1 MNGKE
6 HSMVKW
12 VILITALILSL
23 FTTGTA
29 TAVVRVPIAFFPIVL
44 GQTNSPQNLSRL
56 SKGEVAE
63 LLEQARAAIDAG
75 NLDQADALVR
85 RTEAVK
91 IRYSLLYFG
100 ATPAKVRRE
109 LTAAQ
114 HAEGLKSSSLPGRSV
129 VAVPSDGEDASPVAL
144 KDPFVRDSILEP
156 KQAIRPVAQQAS
168 GAGTI
173 LPAVAAIPI
182 LNPSEQSLDNQDNQM
197 RSSVSAIGRT
207 RENRDSN
214 LTPSAPPIFPKVP
227 VSPKVP
233 ESIYQ
238 TVAAPT
244 DSKESVASP
253 SPRSFTTADRESN
266 THQQALFL
274 MARARQALASGNVSE
289 AEQLSR
295 QVLALN
301 VPTRR
306 FLPGEDRPSELAWEI
321 QQTKQQSTPLPLF
334 NPEQSH
340 RLSPVVPLEPDM
352 SGGQLGSTGL
362 QHHDKDRLPANDM
375 ASDIE
380 SATNASSGPGLRF
393 AQLPENIPADSSS
406 IRSQLPQGDSKI
418 NRATQ
423 LLAEGESALRNQD
436 QAGAQALFQEAE
448 QYAAGL
454 DSVSRQRLERHLR
467 TQTKVSSGRGASDP
481 STLDLA
487 DQDEQVVARQLQ
499 AELTKRQIEAS
510 RLREKDPKQAV
521 RLLKEVREQ
530 VEKSS
535 LSSAISLQLIRRV
548 DISIKETED
557 YIQQHHAEIELDEQN
572 EAVLAE
578 IERTRVVKVKV
589 QEDIAELVDQ
599 FNQLL
604 DEQRFEEA
612 EVIAQRLR
620 DLAPDEMVVQQIWQT
635 AKFIRREK
643 MNRDLNDRKEESN
656 WLALWDVE
664 NSAVQKVGDDREI
677 VYDQKKWDDFIKNR
691 PGSSER
697 SSRMTERELEIQRRL
712 KTPVQMRYEDRPLR
726 EVIDSL
732 SQLTGVNIHL
742 DSRGLNQEGVTSD
755 TPVTFNLNRE
765 IQLKSAL
772 NLILEPLHLSY
783 VIKDEVLKITSEQLR
798 DGDLQTYT
806 YNVADLVIPIPNF
819 VPTNNIG
826 LQGLLNDAQASMGY
840 GGGFGAPGPMAL
852 VNNSQTSGGV
862 NDNNVLAQQFTGAN
876 RGVPTP
882 AVPFGTGPGGLGGGA
897 QADFDSLI
905 DLIISTVASETWA
918 ENGGGEAEIRP
929 FPTNLSL
936 VVSQTQAVHEEI
948 ADLLEQ
954 LRRLQDL
961 QVTIEVRFI
970 NLKDD
975 FFERVGID
983 FDLNIEDGT
992 GLPDRQNGATAST
1005 PDALLPGAS
1014 FEPRRHSAT
1023 VGINESKSGE
1033 AYPNYTGNL
1042 DVQFQQNSFE
1052 LTPPQFGGM
1061 GTEVGQFGFAVLT
1074 ELEATFFIQAVQGDN
1089 RTNVLNA
1096 PKVTL
1101 FNGQQAFV
1109 ADAVQRPFVISVIP
1123 VVGEFAAA
1131 QQPVIVVLSEG
1142 TLMSIQA
1149 VVSDNRR
1156 YVRLTVVPFFSNI
1169 GDVDTFTF
1177 EGSTTSASTS
1187 TTTDKNAVGNPL
1199 KEEEVSTATNS
1210 VGTTVQLPTF
1220 QFVSVVTTVSVPDG
1234 GTVLLGGIKR
1244 LSEGRNERGIPLLSK
1259 LPYIN
1264 RLFRNVGIGRQ
1275 ADSLMM
1281 MVTPRI
1287 IIQEEEEEKLGIS
1300 SL

>member
-12 VILITALILSL
+12 VILITTLILSL
-23 FTTGTA
+23 LSTGTA
-29 TAVVRVPIAFFPIVL
+29 TAVVPVPISFFPIVL
-44 GQTNSPQNLSRL
+44 GQTNSLQNPSRL
-56 SKGEVAE
+56 SKDEVAE

-85 RTEAVK
+85 RTESVK
-91 IRYSLLYFG
+91 IRYSLLHFG

-114 HAEGLKSSSLPGRSV
+114 HAKGLKGSSLPGQPV
-129 VAVPSDGEDASPVAL
+129 VAAPSDGEDTNQAAL

-156 KQAIRPVAQQAS
+156 EQAIRPVAQQTS
-168 GAGTI
+168 GAGEV
-173 LPAVAAIPI
+173 LSAVATIPI
-182 LNPSEQSLDNQDNQM
+182 LNSSEHSLDDQVHSTGPAVGRM
-197 RSSVSAIGRT
+197 RDDQ
-207 RENRDSN
+207 DSN
-214 LTPSAPPIFPKVP
+214 LTPSVPPIL
-227 VSPKVP
+227 PKVP

-238 TVAAPT
+238 RGVAPT
-244 DSKESVASP
+244 DSKEFDASP
-253 SPRSFTTADRESN
+253 SPYSFTITDRESN

-301 VPTRR
+301 VPAGR
-306 FLPGEDRPSELAWEI
+306 FLPGEDRPSELAWEV
-321 QQTKQQSTPLPLF
+321 QQTKQRSTPLPLF
-334 NPEQSH
+334 NSAQNNPS
-340 RLSPVVPLEPDM
+340 SPVVPSEPDI
-352 SGGQLGSTGL
+352 SGGRLGSTGM
-362 QHHDKDRLPANDM
+362 QHHDKARLPANDT

-380 SATNASSGPGLRF
+380 SATDASSGPGLRF
-393 AQLPENIPADSSS
+393 AQLPENGTGNSTS
-406 IRSQLPQGDSKI
+406 IRSQLPQGESKI
-418 NRATQ
+418 NRAPQ
-423 LLAEGESALRNQD
+423 FLAEGESALRNQE
-436 QAGAQALFQEAE
+436 QAAVQELFQEAE
-448 QYAAGL
+448 EHGAGL
-454 DSVSRQRLERHLR
+454 DSGSRQRLERHLR
-467 TQTKVSSGRGASDP
+467 RQTKVSSDRGASDP

-487 DQDEQVVARQLQ
+487 EQDEQVVARQLQ

-510 RLREKDPKQAV
+510 RLREKDPKEAV
-521 RLLKEVREQ
+521 QMLQEVREQ
-530 VEKSS
+530 IEKSS

-578 IERTRVVKVKV
+578 IERARVVKVKV

-620 DLAPDEMVVQQIWQT
+620 DLAPEEMVVQQIWQT

-677 VYDQKKWDDFIKNR
+677 VYDQKKWDDFIKDR

-826 LQGLLNDAQASMGY
+826 LQGLLNDAQAAMGY
-840 GGGFGAPGPMAL
+840 GGGFGAPGPITL
-852 VNNSQTSGGV
+852 VNNSQTSEGV

-882 AVPFGTGPGGLGGGA
+882 AVPFGAGPGGLGGGA

-905 DLIISTVASETWA
+905 DLIISTVATETWA

-992 GLPDRQNGATAST
+992 GLPDLQNGATSDT
-1005 PDALLPGAS
+1005 PNALIPGAS
-1014 FEPRRHSAT
+1014 FEPRRHSAA

-1074 ELEATFFIQAVQGDN
+1074 ELEATFFIQAVQGDT

-1109 ADAVQRPFVISVIP
+1109 ADAVQRPFVIIVIP

>member
-1 MNGKE
+1 M
-6 HSMVKW
+6 
-12 VILITALILSL
+12 
-23 FTTGTA
+23 
-29 TAVVRVPIAFFPIVL
+29 
-44 GQTNSPQNLSRL
+44 
-56 SKGEVAE
+56 
-63 LLEQARAAIDAG
+63 
-75 NLDQADALVR
+75 
-85 RTEAVK
+85 
-91 IRYSLLYFG
+91 
-100 ATPAKVRRE
+100 
-109 LTAAQ
+109 LT
-114 HAEGLKSSSLPGRSV
+114 KTSPGRGT
-129 VAVPSDGEDASPVAL
+129 SDS
-144 KDPFVRDSILEP
+144 
-156 KQAIRPVAQQAS
+156 
-168 GAGTI
+168 
-173 LPAVAAIPI
+173 
-182 LNPSEQSLDNQDNQM
+182 
-197 RSSVSAIGRT
+197 
-207 RENRDSN
+207 
-214 LTPSAPPIFPKVP
+214 
-227 VSPKVP
+227 
-233 ESIYQ
+233 
-238 TVAAPT
+238 
-244 DSKESVASP
+244 
-253 SPRSFTTADRESN
+253 
-266 THQQALFL
+266 
-274 MARARQALASGNVSE
+274 
-289 AEQLSR
+289 
-295 QVLALN
+295 
-301 VPTRR
+301 
-306 FLPGEDRPSELAWEI
+306 
-321 QQTKQQSTPLPLF
+321 
-334 NPEQSH
+334 
-340 RLSPVVPLEPDM
+340 
-352 SGGQLGSTGL
+352 
-362 QHHDKDRLPANDM
+362 
-375 ASDIE
+375 
-380 SATNASSGPGLRF
+380 
-393 AQLPENIPADSSS
+393 
-406 IRSQLPQGDSKI
+406 
-418 NRATQ
+418 
-423 LLAEGESALRNQD
+423 
-436 QAGAQALFQEAE
+436 
-448 QYAAGL
+448 
-454 DSVSRQRLERHLR
+454 
-467 TQTKVSSGRGASDP
+467 

-487 DQDEQVVARQLQ
+487 DQGEQVVARQLQ

-510 RLREKDPKQAV
+510 RLREKNPKQALQ
-521 RLLKEVREQ
+521 LLREVREQ
-530 VEKSS
+530 VEKSN
-535 LSSAISLQLIRRV
+535 LSSAVSSQLIRRV
-548 DISIKETED
+548 DISIKETEE
-557 YIQQHHAEIELDEQN
+557 YIQQHRAEIELDEQN

-578 IERTRVVKVKV
+578 IERSRVVKVKV
-589 QEDIAELVDQ
+589 QQDIAELVDQ

-664 NSAVQKVGDDREI
+664 NSSIQKVGDDREI

-697 SSRMTERELEIQRRL
+697 TSRMTERELEIQRRL
-712 KTPVQMRYEDRPLR
+712 KTPVQMRYENRPLR

-755 TPVTFNLNRE
+755 TPITFNLNRE

-798 DGDLQTYT
+798 DGELQTYT

-826 LQGLLNDAQASMGY
+826 LQGLLNDAQAAMGY
-840 GGGFGAPGPMAL
+840 GGGFGAPGPITL
-852 VNNSQTSGGV
+852 VNNPHTSQGGV

-882 AVPFGTGPGGLGGGA
+882 AVPFGAGPGGLGGGA
-897 QADFDSLI
+897 MADFDSLI
-905 DLIISTVASETWA
+905 DLIISTVATETWA

-936 VVSQTQAVHEEI
+936 VVSQTQTVHEEI

-992 GLPDRQNGATAST
+992 GLPDRENGATIAT
-1005 PDALLPGAS
+1005 PNALVPGAS
-1014 FEPRRHSAT
+1014 FEPRRHSAA
-1023 VGINESKSGE
+1023 VGINETKSGE
-1033 AYPNYTGNL
+1033 SYPNYTGNL
-1042 DVQFQQNSFE
+1042 DVKFQQNSFE

-1061 GTEVGQFGFAVLT
+1061 GTEVGQFGFALLT

-1156 YVRLTVVPFFSNI
+1156 YVRLTVVPFFSDI

-1187 TTTDKNAVGNPL
+1187 TTTDKEPL
-1199 KEEEVSTATNS
+1199 
-1210 VGTTVQLPTF
+1210 
-1220 QFVSVVTTVSVPDG
+1220 
-1234 GTVLLGGIKR
+1234 
-1244 LSEGRNERGIPLLSK
+1244 ERGGGLYSNEFSGYYGSATHIPVCFGSDH
-1259 LPYIN
+1259 
-1264 RLFRNVGIGRQ
+1264 RQ
-1275 ADSLMM
+1275 CA
-1281 MVTPRI
+1281 
-1287 IIQEEEEEKLGIS
+1287 
-1300 SL
+1300 

>member
-1 MNGKE
+1 LNGKE
-6 HSMVKW
+6 HSIVKW
-12 VILITALILSL
+12 VILITTLILS
-23 FTTGTA
+23 FIATGTA
-29 TAVVRVPIAFFPIVL
+29 TAVVPGTVAVFPIVL
-44 GQTNSPQNLSRL
+44 GQTNGLQNPSRL
-56 SKGEVAE
+56 SKREVGD
-63 LLEQARAAIDAG
+63 LLEQARVAIEAG

-85 RTEAVK
+85 RAESAKV
-91 IRYSLLYFG
+91 RYSLLHFG

-114 HAEGLKSSSLPGRSV
+114 RAEGFKSSSLPGRPV
-129 VAVPSDGEDASPVAL
+129 VAVPSDGEDKL
-144 KDPFVRDSILEP
+144 TLEDPFVRGSIPEP
-156 KQAIRPVAQQAS
+156 GVDIRLATQQSSAA
-168 GAGTI
+168 GAV
-173 LPAVAAIPI
+173 LPAVASIPI
-182 LNPSEQSLDNQDNQM
+182 LPPPEQSLESQDHQV
-197 RSSVSAIGRT
+197 RSDVSAVGRLP
-207 RENRDSN
+207 ESRDSN
-214 LTPSAPPIFPKVP
+214 LAQSAPLIF
-227 VSPKVP
+227 SAAP

-238 TVAAPT
+238 PAAVPT
-244 DSKESVASP
+244 DGDESVTSP
-253 SPRSFTTADRESN
+253 STSLFTIADRESD
-266 THQQALFL
+266 THRQAISL
-274 MARARQALASGNVSE
+274 MARARQALVTENISE

-301 VPTRR
+301 VPAPH
-306 FLPGEDRPSELAWEI
+306 FLPGEDRPAELAWEI
-321 QQTKQQSTPLPLF
+321 QQAKQRSTSLLSL
-334 NPEQSH
+334 NPVS
-340 RLSPVVPLEPDM
+340 SKSSAAVPAASPDM
-352 SGGQLGSTGL
+352 ADGFTGSTGL
-362 QHHDKDRLPANDM
+362 QHYDVVHLPENDTTPN
-375 ASDIE
+375 IQ
-380 SATNASSGPGLRF
+380 SATEISSSAGLRF
-393 AQLPENIPADSSS
+393 AQFPKDFRGDSTPTPN
-406 IRSQLPQGDSKI
+406 QLPQTDSNT
-418 NRATQ
+418 NRAVQ
-423 LLAEGESALRNQD
+423 LLAEGESALGNQD
-436 QAGAQALFQEAE
+436 RAGARSLFQEA
-448 QYAAGL
+448 QRYAAEL
-454 DSVSRQRLERHLR
+454 DSVSKQRLEGHL
-467 TQTKVSSGRGASDP
+467 QMLTKSSPGRGRPDSSAIDF
-481 STLDLA
+481 A
-487 DQDEQVVARQLQ
+487 DQGEQVIARQLQ

-510 RLREKDPKQAV
+510 RLREKNPKQALQ
-521 RLLKEVREQ
+521 LLQEVREQ
-530 VEKSS
+530 VEKSN
-535 LSSAISLQLIRRV
+535 LSSAVSSQLTRRV
-548 DISIKETED
+548 DISIKEIEE
-557 YIQQHHAEIELDEQN
+557 YIQQHRAEIELDEQN
-572 EAVLAE
+572 ESVLAE
-578 IERTRVVKVKV
+578 IERSRVVKVKV
-589 QEDIAELVDQ
+589 QQDIAELVDQ

-656 WLALWDVE
+656 WLALWDVD
-664 NSAVQKVGDDREI
+664 NSSVQEVGDDREI

-697 SSRMTERELEIQRRL
+697 TSRMTERELEIQRRL

-742 DSRGLNQEGVTSD
+742 DARGLNQEGVTSD

-798 DGDLQTYT
+798 DGELQTYT

-840 GGGFGAPGPMAL
+840 GGGFGAPGPITL
-852 VNNSQTSGGV
+852 VNNPHTSQGGV

-876 RGVPTP
+876 QGAPTP
-882 AVPFGTGPGGLGGGA
+882 AVPFGAGPGGLGGGA
-897 QADFDSLI
+897 MADFDSLI
-905 DLIISTVASETWA
+905 DLIISTVATETWA

-983 FDLNIEDGT
+983 FDLNIEDNT
-992 GLPDRQNGATAST
+992 GLPDLENGATIAT
-1005 PDALLPGAS
+1005 PGALVPGAS
-1014 FEPRRHSAT
+1014 FEPRRHSAA
-1023 VGINESKSGE
+1023 VGISETVQD
-1033 AYPNYTGNL
+1033 YPNYTGNL
-1042 DVQFQQNSFE
+1042 DVEFRQNSFD

-1061 GTEVGQFGFAVLT
+1061 GTEVGQFGFALLT
-1074 ELEATFFIQAVQGDN
+1074 ELEATFFIKAVQGDN

-1156 YVRLTVVPFFSNI
+1156 YVRLTVVPFFSDI

-1187 TTTDKNAVGNPL
+1187 TTTDKDSIGNPL
-1199 KEEEVSTATNS
+1199 KEEEVSTAVNS

-1220 QFVSVVTTVSVPDG
+1220 QFVSVVTTVSVPDR

-1259 LPYIN
+1259 LPYVN

-1275 ADSLMM
+1275 SDSLMM

-1287 IIQEEEEEKLGIS
+1287 IIQEEEEENLGIS

>member
-6 HSMVKW
+6 HSVVKR
-12 VILITALILSL
+12 VILITTLMLSL
-23 FTTGTA
+23 LATGTA
-29 TAVVRVPIAFFPIVL
+29 TAVVPGTVTVFPIVL
-44 GQTNSPQNLSRL
+44 GQTNGLQNPSRL
-56 SKGEVAE
+56 SKREVAE

-85 RTEAVK
+85 RAESSK
-91 IRYSLLYFG
+91 IWYSLLHFG

-114 HAEGLKSSSLPGRSV
+114 RAAGFKSSSLPGRPV
-129 VAVPSDGEDASPVAL
+129 VAIPSDGEDKVTL
-144 KDPFVRDSILEP
+144 EDPFVRGSIPEP
-156 KQAIRPVAQQAS
+156 GVDIRLATQQSSAV
-168 GAGTI
+168 GAV
-173 LPAVAAIPI
+173 LPAVASIPI
-182 LNPSEQSLDNQDNQM
+182 LPPREQSLESQDHQV
-197 RSSVSAIGRT
+197 RSNVSAVGRLP
-207 RENRDSN
+207 ENRDSN
-214 LTPSAPPIFPKVP
+214 LAQSAPLIF
-227 VSPKVP
+227 SAAP

-244 DSKESVASP
+244 DGDESVTSP
-253 SPRSFTTADRESN
+253 STSLFTIADHESAP
-266 THQQALFL
+266 HFL
-274 MARARQALASGNVSE
+274 S
-289 AEQLSR
+289 
-295 QVLALN
+295 
-301 VPTRR
+301 
-306 FLPGEDRPSELAWEI
+306 GEDRPAELAWEI
-321 QQTKQQSTPLPLF
+321 QQAKQRSTSLLSL
-334 NPEQSH
+334 NPASSK
-340 RLSPVVPLEPDM
+340 SPTAVAPVSPDM
-352 SGGQLGSTGL
+352 AGGLTGSTGS
-362 QHHDKDRLPANDM
+362 QHHDAVHLLENDTTPN
-375 ASDIE
+375 IQ
-380 SATNASSGPGLRF
+380 SATEVSSSAGLRF
-393 AQLPENIPADSSS
+393 AQFPEDFRGDLTSTPN
-406 IRSQLPQGDSKI
+406 QLPQTEPNQLPQTDLNT
-418 NRATQ
+418 NRAVQ
-423 LLAEGESALRNQD
+423 LLAEGESALGNQD
-436 QAGAQALFQEAE
+436 RAGARSLFQEA
-448 QYAAGL
+448 QRYAAEL
-454 DSVSRQRLERHLR
+454 DSVSRQRLEGHLR
-467 TQTKVSSGRGASDP
+467 MLTKTSPGRGTSDS

-487 DQDEQVVARQLQ
+487 DQGEQVVARQLQ

-510 RLREKDPKQAV
+510 RLREKNPKQALQ
-521 RLLKEVREQ
+521 LLREVREQ
-530 VEKSS
+530 VEKSN
-535 LSSAISLQLIRRV
+535 LSSAVSSQLIRRV
-548 DISIKETED
+548 DISIKETEE
-557 YIQQHHAEIELDEQN
+557 YIQQHRAEIELDEQN

-578 IERTRVVKVKV
+578 IERSRVVKVKV
-589 QEDIAELVDQ
+589 QQDIAELVDQ

-664 NSAVQKVGDDREI
+664 NSSIQKVGDDREI

-697 SSRMTERELEIQRRL
+697 TGRMTEREMEIKRRL
-712 KTPVQMRYEDRPLR
+712 KTPVQMRYENRPLR

-732 SQLTGVNIHL
+732 SQLTGINIHL

-755 TPVTFNLNRE
+755 TPITFNLNRE

-826 LQGLLNDAQASMGY
+826 LQGLLNDAQAAMGY
-840 GGGFGAPGPMAL
+840 GGGFGAPGPIAL
-852 VNNSQTSGGV
+852 ANNPYTSQGGV

-882 AVPFGTGPGGLGGGA
+882 AVPFGAGPGGLGGGA
-897 QADFDSLI
+897 MADFDSLI
-905 DLIISTVASETWA
+905 DLIISTVATETWA

-936 VVSQTQAVHEEI
+936 VVSQTQTVHEEI

-992 GLPDRQNGATAST
+992 GLPDRENGATIAT
-1005 PDALLPGAS
+1005 PNSLIPGAS
-1014 FEPRRHSAT
+1014 FEPRRHSAA
-1023 VGINESKSGE
+1023 VGINETKSGE
-1033 AYPNYTGNL
+1033 LYPNYTGNL

-1061 GTEVGQFGFAVLT
+1061 GTEVGQFGFALLT

-1156 YVRLTVVPFFSNI
+1156 YVRLTVVPFFSAI

-1187 TTTDKNAVGNPL
+1187 TTTDKD

-1275 ADSLMM
+1275 SDSLMM